1 MRMSAPSLGK
11 KPALPVG
18 QINGTDRPVGPPIPV
33 QKLRQPGRSK
43 RPLMLA
49 LMVILMVVS
58 ALAAWFFVQ
67 KSTERVAVVGVA
79 HDVAWGQEIQAADL
93 VVVEVVPDPALKP
106 VAWDQR
112 STLVGHLAATDLQTG
127 MLLTPG
133 SVTDE
138 QVPSTG
144 KALVGVLVKS
154 GQAPVTPLSPQ
165 DQVLLVPADQQ
176 AAPAGAAGASAAKP
190 VQAEVYTVGAT
201 DANGTRTVD
210 VLVPEVSAAQTAA
223 AAAAGRLAIVLVPRS

>member
-1 MRMSAPSLGK
+1 MSAPSLGK
-11 KPALPVG
+11 KPAPPVG

-79 HDVAWGQEIQAADL
+79 HDVAWGQEVQAADL

-112 STLVGHLAATDLQTG
+112 STLVGHLAATDLKAG

-133 SVTDE
+133 SVTDD

-176 AAPAGAAGASAAKP
+176 AAPSAAGAAEAKP

-210 VLVPEVSAAQTAA
+210 VLVPQDSAAQTAA
-223 AAAAGRLAIVLVPRS
+223 AAEAGRLAIVLVPRS